1 MSGILRMLLLAAI
14 LLAAA
19 PAPAAERVVTLD
31 IDNVTCELCAP
42 IVRRVLSRVP
52 GVRQVDVS
60 ERDGRATAR
69 VTFDDTRTT
78 VTALVEATTNAGYP
92 SRVAR

>member
-1 MSGILRMLLLAAI
+1 MNGIVRMLAVVVV

-42 IVRRVLSRVP
+42 IVKRVLSRVP

-78 VTALVEATTNAGYP
+78 VAALVEATTNAGYP